1 MAREIFDFV
10 LTFVEYKYILIS
22 EIKKTQIKQS
32 EVIKMKRTFKSF
44 DEYSEYYD
52 NHEHRMN
59 DVDIV
64 EDTLTVG
71 ADGEFECKSWKT
83 AIRRFFKALAGDDR
97 FDWEESIIEWIKE
110 GVWKDRAEY
119 NGKYIIGGYHWEVE
133 NIDENCWYIE
143 LTVGK

>member
-1 MAREIFDFV
+1 
-10 LTFVEYKYILIS
+10 
-22 EIKKTQIKQS
+22 
-32 EVIKMKRTFKSF
+32 MKRTFRTF

-52 NHEHRMN
+52 RHEHKMN

-64 EDTLTVG
+64 ENTLTVC

>member
-1 MAREIFDFV
+1 M
-10 LTFVEYKYILIS
+10 T
-22 EIKKTQIKQS
+22 
-32 EVIKMKRTFKSF
+32 RTFKNF
-44 DEYSEYYD
+44 DEYSNYYD
-52 NHEHRMN
+52 EHEHEMN

-64 EDTLTVG
+64 ENKLTIS

-119 NGKYIIGGYHWEVE
+119 NGKYIIGGYHWSVE
-133 NIDENCWYIE
+133 SIDEGLWYVE